1 MFDGQQEWHPATPT
15 TAKSLILTTAAIMK
29 SKLAKQKQKVPVVA
43 VVVQLFQWLS
53 NAHVIHKI

>member
-1 MFDGQQEWHPATPT
+1 
-15 TAKSLILTTAAIMK
+15 MK